1 MNILL
6 TGGSGQVG
14 IELLRQPWPE
24 TVKVHAPGRDELD
37 LADPVSVARTMA
49 SRPWDAVISSGA
61 YTAVDKAESDVA
73 AAWAANALAP
83 AILAKASAEAGAPI
97 VHLSTDYVF
106 SGDKPE
112 PYREDDPVGPIGV
125 YGASKEGGEQA
136 VRTSNPR
143 HAVVRTAWV
152 VSPHRANFLKTML
165 RLGAE
170 RDELRVVADQ
180 RGSPTF
186 AIDLASAVRQIVLRL
201 ARDEAAPSGTFH
213 FVNEGEATWAEFA
226 SAIMQ
231 GAVARGGRDAKI
243 IPITSAEYPTPAR
256 RPANSRLAT
265 DRLREAY
272 EITPPA
278 WRAALDIALD
288 ELMRQRSPLAK

>member
-1 MNILL
+1 MDILL

-24 TVKVHAPGRDELD
+24 GARLHAPGRDELD
-37 LADPVSVARTMA
+37 LADPASVARIMA
-49 SRPWDAVISSGA
+49 ARPWDAVISSGA

-83 AILAKASAEAGAPI
+83 AILAKASAETGVPI

-112 PYREDDPVGPIGV
+112 PYRENDPVGPIGV

-136 VRTSNPR
+136 VRTANPR
-143 HAVVRTAWV
+143 HAIVRTAWV

-180 RGSPTF
+180 RGCPTF
-186 AIDLASAVRQIVLRL
+186 AIDLAAAVRQIVLRL
-201 ARDEAAPSGTFH
+201 ARDEAAPTGTFH

-226 SAIMQ
+226 DAIME
-231 GAVARGGRDAKI
+231 AAIARGERGARI
-243 IPITSAEYPTPAR
+243 VPITTAEYPTPAR

-265 DRLREAY
+265 DRLRAEYAI
-272 EITPPA
+272 EPPP
-278 WRAALDIALD
+278 WRRSLDAALTEILGTA
-288 ELMRQRSPLAK
+288 